1 MTLSEITERNEE
13 FLDKIIAE
21 STANQGDEKV
31 AETPGETKDIPEGD
45 STDPA
50 VGELSIILSYGEVM
64 NMGFTSSVFNELMAS
79 FDNIKEMVNLMH
91 QQLVAVFKGEHIPEI
106 EASVTSALEDL
117 GVPVEKYN
125 EAGDRKVIFMLTDVL
140 CIYSEITHMLTE
152 KKFMEETFR
161 MFIGGGEENDN
172 QEAVS
177 EDN

>member
-21 STANQGDEKV
+21 STANQGNEKV

-64 NMGFTSSVFNELMAS
+64 NMGFTASVFNDLMTN
-79 FDNIKEMVNLMH
+79 FKDIKEMVNLMH

-106 EASVTSALEDL
+106 EQSAASALEDL
-117 GVPVEKYN
+117 GVPVEKYDA
-125 EAGDRKVIFMLTDVL
+125 AGDRKVIFMLTDVL
-140 CIYSEITHMLTE
+140 CIYSEITHMLAE
-152 KKFMEETFR
+152 KKFMEETFN
-161 MFIGGGEENDN
+161 MFIGGGQEDDN
-172 QEAVS
+172 QETVS